1 MASAAK
7 LFAQT
12 FDWVK
17 WSAKN
22 SNRPIGNLK
31 ATFVECDIRSRDRS
45 CKSKL
50 VFVQIVQ
57 RFMTP
62 LVVCMHMALVPVIIE
77 EIEKV
82 KTRTSVHEDFVSLLG
97 DHGPLIWKSTLDDL
111 REMESKEDIPEFH
124 MIPSAILGW
133 SKLGALAGVHKLMD
147 SVIGCCH
154 SGCPNFLVVADQK
167 FSRCAGCKK
176 VTYCTQKC
184 QTR

>member
-45 CKSKL
+45 
-50 VFVQIVQ
+50 FI
-57 RFMTP
+57 
-62 LVVCMHMALVPVIIE
+62 CMHMALVPVIIE

-133 SKLGALAGVHKLMD
+133 SKLGALAGVHKLVD

-184 QTR
+184 QTSDWKVHRPHCTPKKQTNRQ